1 MDFRVLH
8 DLGYFEP
15 RDRFYNEGTSVP
27 EPAALASFFSGVI
40 TGAVRPRHKGLYGF
54 PDRQWRAA
62 AKLLPFLKVMDTP
75 TTPFTTPDRQVQ
87 NAFQSAP
94 FRDRELLQSYR
105 SARATASSQSALH
118 SATCTRPSPCRW
130 RTGCRS
136 TASSPRSGCWRSA
149 TCSSASAAMRQ
160 PKAARPDDPLLS
172 GELQRAPRTVHVP
185 QKVAIMDGCWFQC
198 LCSV

>member
-87 NAFQSAP
+87 NAFQSALV
-94 FRDRELLQSYR
+94 RDRELPQPLTGGVCCVAGRLAEEVRRQQEGPR
-105 SARATASSQSALH
+105 GEARL
-118 SATCTRPSPCRW
+118 SPR
-130 RTGCRS
+130 GCRGCLVFGCCRGPPP
-136 TASSPRSGCWRSA
+136 AS
-149 TCSSASAAMRQ
+149 
-160 PKAARPDDPLLS
+160 
-172 GELQRAPRTVHVP
+172 
-185 QKVAIMDGCWFQC
+185 
-198 LCSV
+198 